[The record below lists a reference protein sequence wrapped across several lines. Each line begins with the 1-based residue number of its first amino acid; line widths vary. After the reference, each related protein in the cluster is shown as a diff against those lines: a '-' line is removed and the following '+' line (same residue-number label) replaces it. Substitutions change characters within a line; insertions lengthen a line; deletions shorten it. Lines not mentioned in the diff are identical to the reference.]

1 MMKMAKYRSI
11 KGFLKIL
18 SINFVISLFEAALFI
33 VYIGLETG
41 RWNWSNML
49 SNIFILTQTSFIS
62 MKYMLTTGKIKVDD
76 D

>member
-1 MMKMAKYRSI
+1 MMKMAKYRSM

-18 SINFVISLFEAALFI
+18 MINFVISLFEAVLFI

-41 RWNWSNML
+41 RWTWSSML
-49 SNIFILTQTSFIS
+49 SNAFIIIQTSVIS
-62 MKYMLTTGKIKVDD
+62 MKYMISAGIIKVDD